1 MVRFKKGSR
10 AAKKEA
16 PVDQTVNNA
25 ATNETTAQ
33 ESTTPKEEPKKD
45 GKSKKLFATKI
56 KFNIKEL
63 KVETPKVK
71 KPDFSKLTEKA
82 KKPVKKAKEKHEINK
97 SNRRY
102 DYHGVPDEV
111 ATCNLDAGVI
121 SKYVQQDVMDDYAMP
136 VIKDYCSKLI
146 KHELH
151 NDTFTKRDGVIY
163 DLVNKFFASDFGT
176 ADAECNIMD
185 LQRHIQSRKRA
196 VFGREFADEKLM
208 AGIIRKSY
216 ATGKRVKG
224 EDTLQLIAW
233 AVTHAYCTGLFLDE
247 KQIFD
252 LIPKTNT
259 ELFTI
264 WNQMISAQADIPDF
278 VKNIFTIDQTGS
290 CQYVAARTGK
300 YCVFGKDAM
309 HPTDDQTFTNT
320 EADVAKV
327 DLGNAELDQQ
337 YKAAV
342 ENDHPVK
349 KKEFDGHLH
358 TSPTFTP
365 VQKEVTF
372 TPNVEKNTVNPG
384 NIAMHMAMN
393 NGGSFTTEP
402 VPEVQKEEPK
412 QEESKEPV
420 QDNAWFE
427 ANYQRLDKFT
437 NVVSK
442 AGFGVK
448 YSFDP
453 VFKGL
458 IKAQILDK
466 KTTGV
471 MNTLLIDPLLVY
483 GDTLRIITQT
493 NTDGDLRKELFI
505 PISQENVVIKAVKG
519 TLGKGDR
526 KAMMEKLPRCL
537 TDFRGD
543 YSFLDQVDMRGLKT
557 EERSGLPFEDWKKL
571 VCNISDILKYEETAG
586 LRFHI
591 AEYKDSDNFK
601 LVCDGTEVSVFNSK
615 ILQDPKYAAC
625 VTSGGLSAWHFTGA
639 DGVAMIKLLSGTA
652 QNNS

>member
-1 MVRFKKGSR
+1 MVRKHSSR
-10 AAKKEA
+10 AAKEVK
-16 PVDQTVNNA
+16 VDKTTENNA
-25 ATNETTAQ
+25 ATTAQ
-33 ESTTPKEEPKKD
+33 ESTTPKEEPKKQVVF
-45 GKSKKLFATKI
+45 KVKI
-56 KFNIKEL
+56 KKPEF
-63 KVETPKVK
+63 K
-71 KPDFSKLTEKA
+71 KPEFKRPDFSKLSEKA
-82 KKPVKKAKEKHEINK
+82 KKPVKKAKENHEINK

-136 VIKDYCSKLI
+136 VIKEYCAKLI

-151 NDTFTKRDGVIY
+151 NDTFTKRDGMIY
-163 DLVNKFFASDFGT
+163 DLANKFFASDFGT

-252 LIPKTNT
+252 IIPKTNT

-264 WNQMISAQADIPDF
+264 WNQMISAQSDIPDF

-309 HPTDDQTFTNT
+309 HPTDDQTFQST

-342 ENDHPVK
+342 ENDRPVK
-349 KKEFDGHLH
+349 NEKFDGHLH
-358 TSPTFTP
+358 TTPKFTP
-365 VQKEVTF
+365 VQKEATF

-393 NGGSFTTEP
+393 NGGTFTTEP
-402 VPEVQKEEPK
+402 VPEVVAPKEEPK
-412 QEESKEPV
+412 VEETKEPA

-437 NVVSK
+437 NVVTK

-458 IKAQILDK
+458 IKAQIIDK

-483 GDTLRIITQT
+483 GDTLRIVTQT

-505 PISQENVVIKAVKG
+505 PISQENVVIKAIKG

-571 VCNISDILKYEETAG
+571 VCNISDILKYEETSG

-591 AEYKDSDNFK
+591 AEYKDPDNFK
-601 LVCDGTEVSVFNSK
+601 LTCDGTEVSVFDSK

-625 VTSGGLSAWHFTGA
+625 VAAGGLSAWHFTGT
-639 DGVAMIKLLSGTA
+639 DGVPMIKLLGSTA